1 MLPEIKTLVVDDEP
15 VARAGVRKLLRADD
29 DIVVVGEAGNGRAAI
44 RLIEELQPDLVFL
57 DIQMPELN
65 GFEVLEAVG
74 TQRIPA
80 VVFVTAYDQFALR
93 AFEAQALDYILKP
106 FEDERFLAVLGRAK
120 EQVRRSRTSDLGD
133 RLEALL
139 SAYATHNSGSSS
151 SAAPATG
158 FLTRILV
165 RDSGTVTFQPVD
177 GIDWIEAADYYAK
190 LHVGDRVEL
199 VRYTMNELE
208 RQLDP
213 RRFVR
218 VHRSAIVNVLRV
230 KEIRVDYQNHH
241 VIVLRSGTRVP
252 LSRSRKEILEEVLSR
267 AG

>member
-1 MLPEIKTLVVDDEP
+1 MTAEIRTVVIDDEP
-15 VARAGVRKLLRADD
+15 VARAGVQKLLRDD
-29 DIVVVGEAGNGRAAI
+29 DEVVVVGEAGNGRDAI

-65 GFEVLEAVG
+65 GFEVLEAIGPRQV
-74 TQRIPA
+74 PA
-80 VVFVTAYDQFALR
+80 LVFVTAYDQFALR

-106 FEDERFLAVLGRAK
+106 FEDDRFLAVLERAK
-120 EQVRRSRTSDLGD
+120 EQVRRSRSSELGD

-139 SAYATHNSGSSS
+139 SAYAAHNASVP
-151 SAAPATG
+151 APPAG
-158 FLTRILV
+158 YLTRILV

-177 GIDWIEAADYYAK
+177 AIDWIEAADYYAK
-190 LHVGDRVEL
+190 LHVAEKVEL
-199 VRYTMNELE
+199 VRYTMNDLE

-230 KEIRVDYQNHH
+230 KEIRLDYQNHH

-252 LSRSRKEILEEVLSR
+252 LSRSRKEVLEEVLSR

>member
-1 MLPEIKTLVVDDEP
+1 MTTEIRTVVIDDEP
-15 VARAGVRKLLRADD
+15 VARAGVRKLLRDD
-29 DIVVVGEAGNGRAAI
+29 PDIVVVGEAGNGLDAI
-44 RLIEELQPDLVFL
+44 KLIEDEHPDLVFL

-65 GFEVLEAVG
+65 GFGVLEAVG
-74 TQRIPA
+74 PRRVPA

-106 FEDERFLAVLGRAK
+106 FEDDRFLTVLERAK
-120 EQVRRSRTSDLGD
+120 EQVRRSRSSELGD

-139 SAYATHNSGSSS
+139 TAYATHNATGG
-151 SAAPATG
+151 AAPGGYLA
-158 FLTRILV
+158 RILV
-165 RDSGTVTFQPVD
+165 RDAGTVTFQPVD
-177 GIDWIEAADYYAK
+177 AIDWIEAADYYAK
-190 LHVGDRVEL
+190 LHVGDAVQL

-241 VIVLRSGTRVP
+241 VIVLRNGTRVP
-252 LSRSRKEILEEVLSR
+252 LSRSRKDSLEEILSR
-267 AG
+267 A

>member
-1 MLPEIKTLVVDDEP
+1 MSNEIRTVVIDDEP
-15 VARAGVRKLLRADD
+15 VARAGVQKLLRDD
-29 DIVVVGEAGNGRAAI
+29 PDIVVVGEAGNGRAAI
-44 RLIEELQPDLVFL
+44 KLIEELEPDLVFL

-65 GFEVLEAVG
+65 GFGVLEAVG
-74 TQRIPA
+74 PRRVPA

-106 FEDERFLAVLGRAK
+106 FEDERFLAVLERAK
-120 EQVRRSRTSDLGD
+120 EQVHRSRSSELGD

-139 SAYATHNSGSSS
+139 NVYAAHNPGG
-151 SAAPATG
+151 APAATTG
-158 FLTRILV
+158 FLARILV

-177 GIDWIEAADYYAK
+177 AIDWIEAADYYAK
-190 LHVGDRVEL
+190 LHVGEAVQL

-208 RQLDP
+208 KQLDP

-218 VHRSAIVNVLRV
+218 VHRSAIVNVMRV

-241 VIVLRSGTRVP
+241 IVVLRNGTRVP
-252 LSRSRKEILEEVLSR
+252 LSRSRKEALEEILSR
-267 AG
+267 A

>member
-1 MLPEIKTLVVDDEP
+1 MTNEIRTVVIDDEP
-15 VARAGVRKLLRADD
+15 VARAGVRKLLRDD
-29 DIVVVGEAGNGRAAI
+29 PDIMVVGEAGNGLDAI
-44 RLIEELQPDLVFL
+44 KLIEEAQPDLVFL

-65 GFEVLEAVG
+65 GFGVLEAVG
-74 TQRIPA
+74 PRRIPA
-80 VVFVTAYDQFALR
+80 VVFVTAYDQFAIR

-106 FEDERFLAVLGRAK
+106 FEDDRFLTVLERAK
-120 EQVRRSRTSDLGD
+120 EQVRRSRSSELGD

-139 SAYATHNSGSSS
+139 TAYAANNSTGG
-151 SAAPATG
+151 AAPGGYLA
-158 FLTRILV
+158 RILV
-165 RDSGTVTFQPVD
+165 RDSGTVTFQPVEA
-177 GIDWIEAADYYAK
+177 IDWIEAADYYAK
-190 LHVGDRVEL
+190 LHVGDAVQL

-241 VIVLRSGTRVP
+241 VIVLRNGTRVP
-252 LSRSRKEILEEVLSR
+252 LSRSRKESLEDILSR
-267 AG
+267 A

>member
-1 MLPEIKTLVVDDEP
+1 MTSEIRTVVIDDEP
-15 VARAGVRKLLRADD
+15 VARAGVRKLLHDD
-29 DIVVVGEAGNGRAAI
+29 PDIVVVGEAGNGIDAI
-44 RLIEELQPDLVFL
+44 KLIESEEPDLVFL

-65 GFEVLEAVG
+65 GFGVLEAVG
-74 TQRIPA
+74 PRRVPA

-106 FEDERFLAVLGRAK
+106 FEDDRFLTVLERAK
-120 EQVRRSRTSDLGD
+120 EQVRRSRSSELGD

-139 SAYATHNSGSSS
+139 TAYAAHNSNNVP
-151 SAAPATG
+151 APG
-158 FLTRILV
+158 GYLGRILV

-177 GIDWIEAADYYAK
+177 AIDWIEAADYYAK
-190 LHVGDRVEL
+190 LHVGDAVQL
-199 VRYTMNELE
+199 VRHTMNELE
-208 RQLDP
+208 KQLDP

-241 VIVLRSGTRVP
+241 VIVLRNGTRVP
-252 LSRSRKEILEEVLSR
+252 LSRSRKEPLEDILSR
-267 AG
+267 A